1 MPWIL
6 RQAAASD
13 FLPIAALDRIAW
25 LHTGEAHIAD
35 GEHVWRVWCEYAT
48 VIVAAAEE
56 MLAESGSVAGAV
68 VMFPTT
74 SFPTKGCEHFL
85 HKIMVHPA
93 CRGRGLGSELMRAAL
108 ERATAPV
115 LLTVDPANEAAV
127 KLYGNFGFTIHEHVR
142 GYYRAH
148 EDRLVMRY
156 DPAGGR
162 AS

>member
-1 MPWIL
+1 MPWTL

-13 FLPIAALDRIAW
+13 FLEIAALDRIAW
-25 LHTGEAHIAD
+25 LDTGEAFIAD

-56 MLAESGSVAGAV
+56 TLAESGPVAGAV

-74 SFPTKGCEHFL
+74 SEELFL

-108 ERATAPV
+108 ARATAPV

-127 KLYGNFGFTIHEHVR
+127 KLYRNFGFTIHEHVR
-142 GYYRAH
+142 RYYRAH

-156 DPAGGR
+156 DPRQR
-162 AS
+162 AN